1 MKIGKLNTGYY
12 QFGNKGAVWSNQTH
26 IAENGMNETL
36 CGTPMLSSNWAK
48 IENHQT
54 IGCEKCLK
62 IYTTPTDEEWNI
74 MMASIKN
81 QIGKPVIIPER
92 YVNHMIEHFTN
103 CLPPIQFGNDY
114 VLCSEPYNT
123 DPETQTERYIGFY
136 QYKQIYYGVIT
147 TSKVFNSLRGF
158 WSPFK

>member
-1 MKIGKLNTGYY
+1 
-12 QFGNKGAVWSNQTH
+12 
-26 IAENGMNETL
+26 
-36 CGTPMLSSNWAK
+36 
-48 IENHQT
+48 
-54 IGCEKCLK
+54 
-62 IYTTPTDEEWNI
+62 
-74 MMASIKN
+74 
-81 QIGKPVIIPER
+81 
-92 YVNHMIEHFTN
+92 MIEHFTN